1 MPFAMTTEQQLQ
13 QLEQRIEELVN
24 ISARLRRENLSLQV
38 REQKLMEERADL
50 LKKNDIAK
58 SKVEAIIVRLKSLE
72 QEP

>member
-1 MPFAMTTEQQLQ
+1 MTTEQQLQ

>member
-1 MPFAMTTEQQLQ
+1 MTTEQQLQ
-13 QLEQRIEELVN
+13 KLEQRIEELVS

-50 LKKNDIAK
+50 LKKNDVAK
-58 SKVEAIIVRLKSLE
+58 SKVEAIISRLKSLE

>member
-1 MPFAMTTEQQLQ
+1 MTEQHPLQ

-24 ISARLRRENLSLQV
+24 ISSRLRRENHAMQV

-50 LKKNDIAK
+50 LRKNDIAK
-58 SKVEAIIVRLKSLE
+58 SKVEAIISRLKSLE